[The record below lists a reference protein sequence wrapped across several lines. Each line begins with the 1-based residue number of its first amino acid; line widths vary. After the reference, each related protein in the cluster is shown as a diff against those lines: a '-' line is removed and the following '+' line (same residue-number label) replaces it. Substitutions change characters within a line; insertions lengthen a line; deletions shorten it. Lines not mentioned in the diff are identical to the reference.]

1 MTLRDRF
8 HHGEAGMTTVRESM
22 EEGTR
27 SLLDPIASAHKKQ
40 RERGEMER
48 VLGET
53 TEMRGY
59 LWDEPET

>member
-1 MTLRDRF
+1 
-8 HHGEAGMTTVRESM
+8 MTTVRESM